1 MLGFTAWVPFVI
13 TLDFHHIRRTMKQA
27 SQGPTRAGETK
38 LRITENKRKL
48 LLGLSEILGKKKE
61 NSEQSKIISP
71 TSPPKDSEQSP
82 TERQYKSNGNIF
94 HKDLLGL
101 LRLSKPQHHG
111 HYPCLVWSL
120 GQHPSKPESSIRG
133 IPEN

>member
-1 MLGFTAWVPFVI
+1 
-13 TLDFHHIRRTMKQA
+13 MKQA
-27 SQGPTRAGETK
+27 SQRPISTRARETK
-38 LRITENKRKL
+38 FRITENKRKL
-48 LLGLSEILGKKKE
+48 LLGLSDILGKKKE

-82 TERQYKSNGNIF
+82 TEKQYKSNCNIF

-111 HYPCLVWSL
+111 H
-120 GQHPSKPESSIRG
+120 
-133 IPEN
+133 